1 MQLFQGEFLMSPAIV
16 SPPVPDIKP
25 TLSAIDWHMAVVNL
39 ENGQVAAW
47 ITEWPDCRVE
57 AESREA
63 AIEAVQ
69 VLLTDRLSTIEVIP
83 FPAPISAKPASSQTD
98 NPWEPLYGLLKDD
111 ADFAAW
117 ADEFWAEKQR
127 SHDDDEILSVEE
139 CLRVM

>member
-1 MQLFQGEFLMSPAIV
+1 MQLFQGDFLMSPAIV
-16 SPPVPDIKP
+16 SPPVPDVKLP
-25 TLSAIDWHMAVVNL
+25 LSKIDWHMALANL

-63 AIEAVQ
+63 AIEAIQ
-69 VLLTDRLSTIEVIP
+69 VLLADRLKTIEVIP